1 MAYKQRTLINKSF
14 ENINGE
20 NFYVYQYEVIT
31 KKGKKSIYTYYRNYT
46 PKGNSTI
53 KRIYRT
59 KTEEN
64 IKIPKHEISSD
75 F

>member
-46 PKGNSTI
+46 PKGKSSI